1 MEDKLMG
8 TLPPQQRLQT
18 QTQELPRTKPESKE
32 IADMQEEVRTA
43 GPSYVQRQNFLVC
56 LEVQR
61 CVSSGKFVSD

>member
-1 MEDKLMG
+1 ME

-43 GPSYVQRQNFLVC
+43 GPLYNELDPANVC
-56 LEVQR
+56 RVNLDQSKKQVWL
-61 CVSSGKFVSD
+61 G